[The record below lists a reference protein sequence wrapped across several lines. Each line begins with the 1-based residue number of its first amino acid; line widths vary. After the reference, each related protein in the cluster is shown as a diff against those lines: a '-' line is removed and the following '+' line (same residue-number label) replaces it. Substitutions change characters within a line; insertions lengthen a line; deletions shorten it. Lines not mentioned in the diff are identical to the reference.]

1 MQAHTGASDARPA
14 TPGWRGRGVRSR
26 DRQAYSKWNISN
38 KISRSKYSARDKLT
52 GWVVAPF
59 ESKLRCAPGASAGG
73 GAESGRTLLSLV
85 KSAEEPEQLSREV
98 ALQTASDLPCRLAL

>member
-26 DRQAYSKWNISN
+26 DRRAYSKWNISN

-59 ESKLRCAPGASAGG
+59 ESKLRCAPGASAGEG
-73 GAESGRTLLSLV
+73 PKAEGRAPPGPRRPGPAPRPGATPNSKDV
-85 KSAEEPEQLSREV
+85 
-98 ALQTASDLPCRLAL
+98 

>member
-73 GAESGRTLLSLV
+73 GAESGREGPAAPV
-85 KSAEEPEQLSREV
+85 PPKARRNPEFQGCVTRV
-98 ALQTASDLPCRLAL
+98 